1 MNGTLTV
8 NEAAKRK
15 GTTRQA
21 IYAAIESGALRSTKA
36 QVEVIGIKETDL
48 AKWTPNP
55 RSVKNAGRPRSDK
68 SNQLRK
74 GKG

>member
-21 IYAAIESGALRSTKA
+21 IYAAIESGALRSTKMH
-36 QVEVIGIKETDL
+36 VEVIGVRETEL

-55 RSVKNAGRPRSDK
+55 RSMKNAGRPRK
-68 SNQLRK
+68 SK
-74 GKG
+74 